1 MPSDYRCKGCGLQ
14 FSVGWYH
21 YLGLSTGFIA
31 STLAVCTQCCAQH
44 RVEQAGDWSAAPASL
59 SFFDVTIDE
68 VPAPARTAVMATL
81 RAQLSLTLGE
91 AKTLIDQPPIVLGRD
106 VSEYAATQLKAT
118 YASVGAIVGCGQTRA
133 EANLIA
139 QQQDRLLVANTIRR
153 TDQEP
158 GVVWEPVVIRGAR
171 TGVTGSFTLD
181 EQPCA
186 RCAAIGTLT
195 TDPAKAPHACSRCR
209 SSIEETGGWVT

>member
-1 MPSDYRCKGCGLQ
+1 MPSDYRCKECGLQ

-21 YLGLSTGFIA
+21 YHSLSTGFIA

-44 RVEQAGDWSAAPASL
+44 RVEQAGDSSAAPASL

-81 RAQLSLTLGE
+81 RANLGLSLGE
-91 AKTLIDQPPIVLGRD
+91 AKRLVDQPPIVLGRD
-106 VSEYAATQLKAT
+106 VPEYAASQLKAT
-118 YASVGAIVGCGQTRA
+118 YAAVGAIVGCSQTRA
-133 EANLIA
+133 EANLIV
-139 QQQDRLLVANTIRR
+139 QQQDRLLVANTIQR

-158 GVVWEPVVIRGAR
+158 GVVWEPVGIRGVR
-171 TGVTGSFTLD
+171 TGVTGIFKLD

-186 RCAAIGTLT
+186 HCAVIGALT
-195 TDPAKAPHACSRCR
+195 TDPAKVPALAPDVTLQSRR
-209 SSIEETGGWVT
+209 RVAG